1 MRLIYIAPI
10 VIFAAIALT
19 FAVGL
24 TLRPDI
30 LPSALIDQPVPVF
43 SLPGLGTK
51 DGAGDKDGAFDS
63 RGFSSADLKGR
74 VSLVNVFAS
83 WCIPC
88 RAEHPLLM
96 RLAGQEKLAI
106 FGLNYKDKP
115 ADARA
120 WLKELGNPYRRIG
133 VDPRGRVAIDWGVY
147 GVPETFVIG
156 PKGRIRYKHVGP
168 LMARDVDDVILPII
182 RKLER

>member
-1 MRLIYIAPI
+1 MRLIYIVPI
-10 VIFAAIALT
+10 VIFAAVALALAT
-19 FAVGL
+19 GL

-30 LPSALIDQPVPVF
+30 VPSALIDKPVPVF
-43 SLPGLGTK
+43 SLPGLGAK
-51 DGAGDKDGAFDS
+51 DGGAKD
-63 RGFSSADLKGR
+63 GFSSADLRGR

-96 RLAGQEKLAI
+96 RLANQERLAI

-115 ADARA
+115 SDARA
-120 WLKELGNPYRRIG
+120 WIKKLGNPYRRIG
-133 VDPRGRVAIDWGVY
+133 VDPKGRVAIDWGVY

-156 PKGRIRYKHVGP
+156 PKGRIRYKHVGA
-168 LMARDVDDVILPII
+168 LKARDVDDVILPII
-182 RKLER
+182 EKLGQ

>member
-10 VIFAAIALT
+10 VIFTAVALAL
-19 FAVGL
+19 AVGL

-30 LPSALIDQPVPVF
+30 VPSALIDKPVPVF

-51 DGAGDKDGAFDS
+51 DAGATD
-63 RGFSSADLKGR
+63 GFSSADLRGR

-96 RLAGQEKLAI
+96 RLANKERLAI

-115 ADARA
+115 SDARA
-120 WLKELGNPYRRIG
+120 WIKKLGNPYRRIG
-133 VDPRGRVAIDWGVY
+133 VDPKGRVAIDWGVY
-147 GVPETFVIG
+147 GVPETFIIG
-156 PKGRIRYKHVGP
+156 PEGRIRYKHVGP
-168 LMARDVDDVILPII
+168 LRPRDVDDVILPII
-182 RKLER
+182 EKLGQ